1 MFSFLL
7 PANIQVYCS
16 PDYIIIKLN
25 NKSFIKKTN
34 KNLHFNIIKTSEGD
48 RLFATANSTVIAIS
62 ALSHMYQ
69 LIFGLARGYQQR
81 LRLVGIG
88 FRAIINTFNVDKTN
102 GLSDQVK
109 INSKNYMRNRFIT
122 NSDGINQYISI
133 KLGYSHEVTYPV
145 NPKISFNIA
154 SLESRSKGRII
165 DIKSNNYLLINS
177 TAAEI
182 RSFRYP
188 DSYKG
193 KGIYYNKEVLKLKK
207 GKRQG

>member
-7 PANIQVYCS
+7 PTNIHVYCS

-48 RLFATANSTVIAIS
+48 RLFATANSTALAIS
-62 ALSHMYQ
+62 ALSHIYH

-88 FRAIINTFNVDKTN
+88 FRAIINTLTVDDTN
-102 GLSDQVK
+102 GLFDQVK
-109 INSKNYMRNRFIT
+109 INSKNYMRNRFTIDA
-122 NSDGINQYISI
+122 NSTTQYISI

-145 NPKISFNIA
+145 NPKITFNIS